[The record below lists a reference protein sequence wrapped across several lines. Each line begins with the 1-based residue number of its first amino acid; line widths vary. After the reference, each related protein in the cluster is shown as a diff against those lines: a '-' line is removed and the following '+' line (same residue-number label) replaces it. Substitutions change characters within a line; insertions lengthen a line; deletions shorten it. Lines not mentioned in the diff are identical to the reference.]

1 MTKLTSMLQD
11 RFKKKENTKITEL
24 AEKSSG
30 GNLTVFSGIFGESKL
45 ADKDK
50 ETLLA
55 LLQKYVSD
63 ERDLAQ
69 DLQALIALTSE
80 VRAINNQA
88 AILHGERIKRAQE
101 ILKSYQ
107 EGAFTAWLL
116 ETYGNRQTPYN
127 FLQYYEFYSQMPK
140 TLHSQIE
147 AMPRQAVYTLAS
159 RDGALSRKEEI
170 VRNYNGESKQQLVAL
185 IRTFFPLDE
194 KDRRRENLGDK
205 AIKSLQ
211 QLADDF
217 ENREIS
223 LTKTQKKRL
232 LSLLDTLIEHI
243 NVT

>member
-11 RFKKKENTKITEL
+11 RFKKKESAKITEL

-45 ADKDK
+45 GEKEK

-55 LLQKYVSD
+55 LLQKYAAD
-63 ERDLAQ
+63 GRDLSQ

-140 TLHSQIE
+140 TLHPQIE

-159 RDGALSRKEEI
+159 RDGALSKKEEI
-170 VRNYNGESKQQLVAL
+170 VRNYNGESKQQLITL
-185 IRTFFPLDE
+185 IRSFFPLDE

-217 ENREIS
+217 ENREITLS
-223 LTKTQKKRL
+223 KTQKKRL

-243 NVT
+243 NVI